1 MKNKI
6 IVLLLLMSVSVN
18 AQLKKFQGFW
28 MSGDTSYNTVI
39 THNDEKDSL
48 KIYTFSFTKNDK
60 LIQNIT
66 KINKETFESRQKNKL
81 FTAVEKIE
89 TDTPDLI
96 YPLFSLTL
104 DIAQYSDL
112 SVVFGIL

>member
-66 KINKETFESRQKNKL
+66 KINKKTFES
-81 FTAVEKIE
+81 TI
-89 TDTPDLI
+89 LI
-96 YPLFSLTL
+96 PE
-104 DIAQYSDL
+104 SDFKVNAFYH
-112 SVVFGIL
+112 SVVQL

>member
-66 KINKETFESRQKNKL
+66 KINKETFESTILIPESDFKVNAFYSIINDSIIKMNLTGSTTQ
-81 FTAVEKIE
+81 TIIYEKI
-89 TDTPDLI
+89 TD
-96 YPLFSLTL
+96 
-104 DIAQYSDL
+104 
-112 SVVFGIL
+112 

>member
-39 THNDEKDSL
+39 THNDEKNSL
-48 KIYTFSFTKNDK
+48 KIYTFSFRKNDK

-66 KINKETFESRQKNKL
+66 KINKETFESTILIPKSNFKVNAFYSVINDSIIKMNLTGSTTQ
-81 FTAVEKIE
+81 TIIYEKI
-89 TDTPDLI
+89 TD
-96 YPLFSLTL
+96 
-104 DIAQYSDL
+104 
-112 SVVFGIL
+112 